1 MNGAENTVAEQWRG
15 HSGKGC
21 RTMRNM
27 FLKWLLFFIVI
38 AFAVTFVATYSL
50 QTHYANEHAEQLI
63 GLNLV
68 DVKKQ
73 LALNARNVAI
83 LRKHVAENGLA
94 KARAL
99 AHILALSPAAATDGV
114 RLVEL
119 LRVLGVDEIN
129 VADGR
134 GILVGSTEP
143 RFVGY
148 DMGSAAQ
155 SAFFMPLLTDPKLEL
170 LQDPQPIGF
179 DARTLMQYAGVPRR
193 DGPGFVQVGY
203 RSESFRQ
210 TMNLVDPR
218 KTIFGLRVGAKGV
231 VMICENNHII
241 SVDDSSW
248 LGSNLESHG
257 IPTQRLK
264 GAQKGKFTAVVRG
277 VPSLCLFEH
286 LNGYTIIGTLPKNEM
301 YVNRNAMCMQMI
313 VFNLVLFAMVFVLI
327 STLVQ
332 RVVISGIYKV
342 NSSLEKIT
350 QGDLEE
356 KVRVDANEEFVMLSN
371 GINTMVSAM
380 KQAMAEVARR
390 LDAEL
395 EFASA
400 IQHASLPSVFPPYPD
415 RRDVEI
421 FAAMHTAKEVGG
433 DFYDFFLIDGT
444 HLALVM
450 ADVSGKGI
458 PAALFMMTSKT
469 MLKNY
474 AEAGLSPAQVFNDT
488 NRHLCANNEAGMFVT
503 AFLGILDTDTGVLS
517 YVNAGHNPPYLRRVG
532 GRFEALA
539 LTSGFVLAGL
549 DDQIYEQDEVQLRP
563 GDTLFMY
570 TDGVTEAQNAAL
582 ELYSEERLERCL
594 ARWQNEQGVEAL
606 IHLVER
612 DIETFAAG
620 ADRAD
625 DITMLAITYCGNAAG
640 SAEATE
646 TPAAGLEPAAAAAPG
661 MSELVVPAA
670 LSALPAVQEFVLGVM
685 LSHGDCLQVVRG
697 QLELVVEELF
707 VNIAHYAYAPGQGEA
722 TLRCGVMGAPPELV
736 MQFIDSGRPYNPLDK
751 ADPDVDASLAER
763 EIGGLGIYIVKNTM
777 DAVEYEYRDGRNILT
792 IRKKLITAEPPT
804 SAADGLDGRG
814 QA

>member
-1 MNGAENTVAEQWRG
+1 
-15 HSGKGC
+15 
-21 RTMRNM
+21 MRNM
-27 FLKWLLFFIVI
+27 FLKWLLFFIVL

-50 QTHYANEHAEQLI
+50 QTHAANEHAEQLI

-73 LALNARNVAI
+73 LALNTRNTAI
-83 LRKHVAENGLA
+83 LRRHVAENGLA

-99 AHILALSPAAATDGV
+99 AHILALSPAAATDGTQ
-114 RLVEL
+114 LAEIM
-119 LRVLGVDEIN
+119 RVLAVDEIN

-134 GILVGSTEP
+134 GVLVGSTEP
-143 RFVGY
+143 RYLGY
-148 DMGSAAQ
+148 AMGSAEQ

-170 LQDPQPIGF
+170 LQEPQPIGF

-193 DGPGFVQVGY
+193 DAPGFVQVGY
-203 RSESFRQ
+203 RSESFRP
-210 TMNLVDPR
+210 TKNLVDPR

-231 VMICENNHII
+231 VMICEGSRII
-241 SVDDSSW
+241 SVDDSRW

-257 IPTQRLK
+257 IPVQLLK
-264 GAQKGKFTAVVRG
+264 GAQQGKFSAVVRG

-286 LNGYTIIGTLPKNEM
+286 LDNYTIIGTLPKNEM

-342 NSSLEKIT
+342 NTSLEKIT

-356 KVRVDANEEFVMLSN
+356 QVRVDANEEFVMLSN

-421 FAAMHTAKEVGG
+421 FAAMRTAKEVGG

-517 YVNAGHNPPYLRRVG
+517 YVNAGHNPPYLRRAG
-532 GRFEALA
+532 GRFAALA

-549 DDQIYEQDEVQLRP
+549 DDFVYEQDEVQLRP

-570 TDGVTEAQNAAL
+570 TDGVTEAQNAAQ
-582 ELYSEERLERCL
+582 ELYSEERLERSL
-594 ARWQNEQGVEAL
+594 ARWRNEQGVEEL
-606 IHLVER
+606 IHTVTR
-612 DIETFAAG
+612 DIDGFVAG
-620 ADRAD
+620 AEPAD
-625 DITMLAITYCGNAAG
+625 DITMLAITYHGHAG
-640 SAEATE
+640 SDAEAPE
-646 TPAAGLEPAAAAAPG
+646 IPAAALAPAAAAAAAAPG
-661 MSELVVPAA
+661 LSELVLPAA
-670 LSALPAVQEFVLGVM
+670 VSALPAAQDFVLGV
-685 LSHGDCLQVVRG
+685 LLAHGDCPPVVQN

-722 TLRCGVMGAPPELV
+722 ILRCGVLGTPPELV
-736 MQFIDSGRPYNPLDK
+736 MQFIDSGRPYNPLDR
-751 ADPDVDASLAER
+751 ADPKVDAALAER

-792 IRKKLITAEPPT
+792 IRKKLATAEPQT
-804 SAADGLDGRG
+804 SAVNGLDGTR

>member
-1 MNGAENTVAEQWRG
+1 
-15 HSGKGC
+15 
-21 RTMRNM
+21 
-27 FLKWLLFFIVI
+27 
-38 AFAVTFVATYSL
+38 VTFVATYSL
-50 QTHYANEHAEQLI
+50 QTHYANEHARQLI

-73 LALNARNVAI
+73 LALNTRNAAI
-83 LRKHVAENGLA
+83 LHKHVSKNGLA

-99 AHILALSPAAATDGV
+99 AHILALSPAAATDGA
-114 RLVEL
+114 RLAEIM
-119 LRVLGVDEIN
+119 RVLDVDEIN
-129 VADGR
+129 VADGH

-143 RFVGY
+143 RYLGY
-148 DMGSAAQ
+148 DMGSAEQ
-155 SAFFMPLLTDPKLEL
+155 SAFFVPLLADPKLEL
-170 LQDPQPIGF
+170 LQEPQAIGF
-179 DARTLMQYAGVPRR
+179 DAQTLMQYAGVARQ
-193 DGPGFVQVGY
+193 DAPGFVQVGY
-203 RSESFRQ
+203 RSESFRP
-210 TMNLVDPR
+210 TKNLVDPR

-231 VMICENNHII
+231 VMICEGDHII

-248 LGSNLESHG
+248 LGSKLENHG
-257 IPTQRLK
+257 IPVERLK
-264 GAQKGKFTAVVRG
+264 SAQKGQFTAVVRG

-301 YVNRNAMCMQMI
+301 YVNRNAMCVQMI
-313 VFNLVLFAMVFVLI
+313 IFNLVLFAMVFVLI

-332 RVVISGIYKV
+332 RVVISGIDKV
-342 NSSLEKIT
+342 NTSLEKIT

-421 FAAMHTAKEVGG
+421 YAAMHTAKEVGG
-433 DFYDFFLIDGT
+433 DFYDFFLIDST

-488 NRHLCANNEAGMFVT
+488 NRHLCANNDAGMFVT
-503 AFLGILDTDTGVLS
+503 AFLGILDTETGVLS
-517 YVNAGHNPPYLRRVG
+517 YVNAGHNPPYLRRG
-532 GRFEALA
+532 GGHFAA
-539 LTSGFVLAGL
+539 VAVTSGFVLAGL
-549 DDQIYEQDEVQLRP
+549 DDYVYQQDDIQLQS
-563 GDTLFMY
+563 GDTLFLY
-570 TDGVTEAQNAAL
+570 TDGVSEAQNAAQ

-612 DIETFAAG
+612 DIESYVAG

-625 DITMLAITYCGNAAG
+625 DITMLAITYCGKAGASDAPAAG
-640 SAEATE
+640 IAV
-646 TPAAGLEPAAAAAPG
+646 TPAAESMPG
-661 MSELVVPAA
+661 MAELVVPAA

-685 LSHGDCLQVVRG
+685 LAHGDCPPVLRG

-707 VNIAHYAYAPGQGEA
+707 VNIVHYAYVPGEGEA
-722 TLRCGVMGAPPELV
+722 TLRCGVVGEPPELV
-736 MQFIDSGRPYNPLDK
+736 MQFMDSGRPYNPLDK
-751 ADPDVDASLAER
+751 ADPDVDATLTER

-777 DAVEYEYRDGRNILT
+777 DAIEYEYGDGKNILT
-792 IRKKLITAEPPT
+792 VRKKLVTVTE
-804 SAADGLDGRG
+804 
-814 QA
+814 